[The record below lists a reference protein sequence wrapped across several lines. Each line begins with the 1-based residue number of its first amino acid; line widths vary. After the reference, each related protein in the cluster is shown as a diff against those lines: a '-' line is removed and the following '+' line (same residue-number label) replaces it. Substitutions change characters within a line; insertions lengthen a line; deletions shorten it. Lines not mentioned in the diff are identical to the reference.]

1 MARRCNGKNNGESKM
16 RLFNATRLGSMV
28 GMPAFDLPLSEL
40 KVYRGSSPRPIDFE
54 AYWDAAQREL
64 DDHNPSVK
72 LVPNHTVN
80 APQVECFD
88 LWYSGLG
95 GAKIYAKYVRP
106 KRVAEPGSAV
116 VMFHGY
122 SGSSAEW
129 VDLIGYASSGMA
141 VAAMDCRGQGG
152 LSEDIGGVTGT
163 TLRGH
168 IIRGLDDPDPTK
180 LLYRAIFLDTALLAR
195 IVMSFDEV
203 DAKRVGAT
211 GGSQGG
217 ALALACGALEPRIK
231 RVAPVYPFLCD
242 YKRIWDMDLAKNAFD
257 ELSYFLRRFDPR
269 HERVE
274 EIFTKLG
281 YIDMQNLAPRVE
293 GEVLMFTGLMDQICP
308 PSSQFSAYNKI
319 AAKKE
324 MVLYPDYGHE
334 ALPGASNRIF
344 NFMMGL

>member
-1 MARRCNGKNNGESKM
+1 
-16 RLFNATRLGSMV
+16 
-28 GMPAFDLPLSEL
+28 MPAFDLPLSEL
-40 KVYRGSSPRPIDFE
+40 KVYRGSSPRPSDFE
-54 AYWDAAQREL
+54 AYWDTALREL
-64 DDHNPSVK
+64 DDHNPRVE
-72 LVPNHTVN
+72 LVPNHTIV

-88 LWYSGLG
+88 LWFRGLG
-95 GAKIYAKYVRP
+95 GAKVYAKYMRP
-106 KRVAEPGSAV
+106 KRSSGTGPAV
-116 VMFHGY
+116 VKFHGY
-122 SGSSAEW
+122 SASSPDW
-129 VDLIGYASSGMA
+129 SDLIGYASSGIA

-152 LSEDIGGVTGT
+152 LSEDVGGVTGT

-203 DAKRVGAT
+203 DGRRVGST

-217 ALALACGALEPRIK
+217 ALALACAALEPRIK
-231 RVAPVYPFLCD
+231 RCASVFPFLCD
-242 YKRIWDMDLAKNAFD
+242 YRRIWNMDLAKQAFE

-281 YIDMQNLAPRVE
+281 YIDIQNLAPRIE
-293 GEVLMFTGLMDQICP
+293 GEVLMFTGLMDQVCP
-308 PSSQFSAYNKI
+308 PSSQFAAYNKL
-319 AAKKE
+319 AGTKE

-334 ALPGASNRIF
+334 ALPGANDRIF
-344 NFMMGL
+344 NFLAKL